1 MGGLMR
7 HGGMNL
13 VNHAAGNLFGGGL
26 VRKRRGGGAHT
37 RGTIEAA
44 LDRKEGG
51 GCAAADE
58 TAGSTRTFLKPLG
71 LRMGRGV
78 PHMAHLRSDAS
89 PLTSSCR

>member
-1 MGGLMR
+1 MR
-7 HGGMNL
+7 HGGVNL
-13 VNHAAGNLFGGGL
+13 VNHAAGSLFGSGF
-26 VRKRRGGGAHT
+26 VWKRGVGGAPI

-51 GCAAADE
+51 EGRGCAAADE
-58 TAGSTRTFLKPLG
+58 TAGSSRTFLKPLG